1 MCGGGGIGGMGMGV
15 LYVRSNPLV
24 CNCETVCRIQNVR
37 QGEKSTCFTFTAV
50 RHGGLYA
57 MLDIR

>member
-1 MCGGGGIGGMGMGV
+1 MGMGGMGV

-24 CNCETVCRIQNVR
+24 CNCETVRRIQNVR
-37 QGEKSTCFTFTAV
+37 QGESTCFTFTAV

>member
-1 MCGGGGIGGMGMGV
+1 MGV

-24 CNCETVCRIQNVR
+24 SNCETVCRIQNVR
-37 QGEKSTCFTFTAV
+37 QGESTCFTLTAV

-57 MLDIR
+57 MVDIR

>member
-1 MCGGGGIGGMGMGV
+1 MCGVGGMGGRGIGV

-24 CNCETVCRIQNVR
+24 SNCETVCRIQNVS
-37 QGEKSTCFTFTAV
+37 QGESTCFTFTAV